1 MRNNNRDVIE
11 INVVELFLY
20 LARRWY
26 VFLAA
31 MLLTGAVGMG
41 ICLFVI
47 TPKYES
53 TTKIII
59 LNKQTTGTLTYSDM
73 QMSSQLTKDYEAL
86 IVSRDVLE
94 AVIREC
100 GLEDEY
106 KDLCE
111 RVTVENMTDTRILSI
126 TVEDPSPEMAQK
138 IAASI
143 RETAAKH
150 IRAVTD
156 VEAVNVA
163 EEANLPGEPSSP
175 SKTIWAVV
183 SVLIG
188 FMAVFVT
195 MIVRFLTDDTIKNS
209 DDIKKYLDLSTLAM
223 IPKMETSNIEKTS
236 RGKRAFR
243 SGSKKKNG
251 SIKRKQTGRLESQ
264 ITKA

>member
-1 MRNNNRDVIE
+1 MQNNNRDVIE
-11 INVVELFLY
+11 INVVELFFY
-20 LARRWY
+20 LVRRWY
-26 VFLAA
+26 LFLAA

-59 LNKQTTGTLTYSDM
+59 LNQQTTGTLTYSDM

-94 AVIREC
+94 PVIREC
-100 GLEDEY
+100 GLEDDY
-106 KDLCE
+106 KELSK
-111 RVTVENMTDTRILSI
+111 RVEVENMTDTRILSI

-163 EEANLPGEPSSP
+163 EEANLPDEPSSP
-175 SKTIWAVV
+175 SKMIWAVV
-183 SVLIG
+183 SVLLG
-188 FMAVFVT
+188 FLIVFVVL
-195 MIVRFLTDDTIKNS
+195 IVQFLADDTIKSS
-209 DDIKKYLDLSTLAM
+209 DDIKKYLNLSTLAM
-223 IPKMETSNIEKTS
+223 IPKMETSAAGKSSREK
-236 RGKRAFR
+236 RK
-243 SGSKKKNG
+243 SGAGNRKKKRVSG
-251 SIKRKQTGRLESQ
+251 GIKPEGHEIR
-264 ITKA
+264 

>member
-1 MRNNNRDVIE
+1 MQNNGRDVIE
-11 INVVELFLY
+11 INVVELFFY

-26 VFLAA
+26 LFLAA

-59 LNKQTTGTLTYSDM
+59 LNQQTTGTLTYSDM

-94 AVIREC
+94 PVIREYR
-100 GLEDEY
+100 LEDDY
-106 KDLCE
+106 KELSK
-111 RVTVENMTDTRILSI
+111 RVEVENMTDTRILSI
-126 TVEDPSPEMAQK
+126 SVEDPSPEMAQK

-143 RETAAKH
+143 RETAAEH

-163 EEANLPGEPSSP
+163 EEANLPDEPSSP
-175 SKTIWAVV
+175 SKKIWAVI

-188 FMAVFVT
+188 FMLVFVV
-195 MIVRFLTDDTIKNS
+195 MIVRFLMDDTIKSS
-209 DDIKKYLDLSTLAM
+209 DDIKKYLNLSTLAI
-223 IPKMETSNIEKTS
+223 IPRMETVAA
-236 RGKRAFR
+236 GKSSQKKGK
-243 SGSKKKNG
+243 SGTGGRRNKKAQQK
-251 SIKRKQTGRLESQ
+251 K
-264 ITKA
+264 

>member
-11 INVVELFLY
+11 INVVELFFY

-26 VFLAA
+26 LFLAA
-31 MLLTGAVGMG
+31 MLLTGTIGMG

-106 KDLCE
+106 KDLYE

-163 EEANLPGEPSSP
+163 EEANLPEEPSSP
-175 SKTIWAVV
+175 SKMIWAVV

-188 FMAVFVT
+188 FMVVFIIL
-195 MIVRFLTDDTIKNS
+195 IVRFLMDDTIKS
-209 DDIKKYLDLSTLAM
+209 ADDIKKYLNLSTLAM
-223 IPKMETSNIEKTS
+223 IPRMETSASGKSS
-236 RGKRAFR
+236 RGKKK
-243 SGSKKKNG
+243 SGAEIRKN
-251 SIKRKQTGRLESQ
+251 RK
-264 ITKA
+264 